1 MVHTYLV
8 SMTSKML
15 SHTGFLFDINH
26 QHFVAWVIDHDLIH
40 QSEQKEL
47 QPSDKKFHTRLQT
60 DDDDDDD
67 GFEHVSKIGESPSSL
82 DGYLLPID
90 VHFIHSQQ

>member
-1 MVHTYLV
+1 
-8 SMTSKML
+8 MTSQML

-47 QPSDKKFHTRLQT
+47 QPRGKKFTPDSRQMMMMIMGL
-60 DDDDDDD
+60 
-67 GFEHVSKIGESPSSL
+67 SM
-82 DGYLLPID
+82 
-90 VHFIHSQQ
+90 

>member
-1 MVHTYLV
+1 
-8 SMTSKML
+8 ML

-26 QHFVAWVIDHDLIH
+26 QDFVAWVIDHDLIH

-47 QPSDKKFHTRLQT
+47 QPRGKQIHTRLQT
-60 DDDDDDD
+60 DDDDN